1 MKNLRIFLFQQH
13 WFHLGSLLE
22 AIIDND
28 KNYKSITI
36 YNLNKNLFVKPL
48 ERHQDFVGSKLFNSP
63 PESIIARYLNAYF
76 HNKKTNFNFTNVKL
90 SKNYKSELF
99 LDEVIDID
107 DLQKRKWKGTALG
120 FAVSSFLI
128 SLTRDSNPRLKI
140 YTKLIRNLELTYF
153 QIFNFLDSLD
163 LKNSEEEFW
172 VCNGRPFHE
181 RTVVEYARMNA
192 VTMKFYEIG
201 GDGMNQERWILHE
214 NSPHDRVQH
223 QNSIKNHFK
232 NSDQNLELVHEWFQ
246 RQYPGGKN
254 IFTQKFQSNI
264 EVNSLDNYFVYFSSS
279 DDEISAISSDW
290 DSAWGNQ
297 LNSVVA
303 LIDFFVTRP
312 DLKLVIRVHP
322 NQKNKSQQDK
332 KKWKALLSKANNI
345 LIYNFD
351 SNIDSYQLLT
361 NAKGVITYGS
371 TIGVEAAYLKKPS
384 ALLANSR
391 WNSIIPHEYLKSKED
406 IKNWVDK
413 VNLGKGPD
421 YIEIEACY
429 FGSLMWGHY
438 MNTAGNNW
446 INVKIKKDLRKVNVG
461 YLDGRSLK
469 PPLLVIAI
477 SRFARFLR
485 LYLIEM
491 RFDLILLGRI
501 YKRLN

>member
-1 MKNLRIFLFQQH
+1 MKNLRIFVFQQH

-28 KNYKSITI
+28 KNYKSVTI

-48 ERHQDFVGSKLFNSP
+48 DRHQDFVGSKLFNSP
-63 PESIIARYLNAYF
+63 PESIIAKYLKTYF
-76 HNKKTNFNFTNVKL
+76 HNKKTDFNFTNVKL
-90 SKNYKSELF
+90 SKNYKSDLS
-99 LDEVIDID
+99 LDKVIDID

-128 SLTRDSNPRLKI
+128 SLTKDSNPRLKI

-153 QIFNFLDSLD
+153 QIFNFLDSLN
-163 LKNSEEEFW
+163 LKNSEDEFW

-181 RTVVEYARMNA
+181 RTVVEYARIN
-192 VTMKFYEIG
+192 TIPIKFYEIG
-201 GDGMNQERWILHE
+201 GDGTNQERWILHE
-214 NSPHDRVQH
+214 SSPHNRIEH
-223 QNSIKNHFK
+223 QNSIKKHFEH
-232 NSDQNLELVHEWFQ
+232 SSPNLKLIDEWFQ
-246 RQYPGGKN
+246 RQHPGGEN
-254 IFTQKFQSNI
+254 IFAQKFQSKI
-264 EVNSLDNYFVYFSSS
+264 DTNSFDNYFVYFSSS

-290 DSAWGNQ
+290 NSTWGKQ
-297 LNSVVA
+297 LNAVTA
-303 LIDFFVTRP
+303 LIDFFATRP

-322 NQKNKSQQDK
+322 NQKNKSEQDK
-332 KKWKALLSKANNI
+332 KKWNALLSKANNI

-391 WNSIIPHEYLKSKED
+391 WNSIIPHQYLKSKEE
-406 IKNWVDK
+406 IANWVDK
-413 VNLGKGPD
+413 VNLGKEPSNV
-421 YIEIEACY
+421 EIEACY
-429 FGSLMWGHY
+429 LGSVMWGHY
-438 MNTAGNNW
+438 LKTAGSDW
-446 INVKIKKDLRKVNVG
+446 DTVKIKKDFRKINVG

-469 PPLLVIAI
+469 PPILIIAI
-477 SRFARFLR
+477 SRFIRFLR

-491 RFDLILLGRI
+491 RFDLSWVDRFC
-501 YKRLN
+501 KRFK